1 MRVSARGR
9 GQWLRAG
16 VAALLVFTLAGCSG
30 RRTDGPVTTPGPH
43 GMTLPPVELGAE
55 FTYGLEILFVTGNDD
70 VTIDGVELL
79 RGDEEMSLVD
89 ARIAD
94 ETRPVNFAGDTTYP
108 PTSFAVGNTVEAS
121 GAVLHPETQQSEG
134 LAGYQLLLV
143 LRLNE
148 PGAWTRE
155 IVRVSYEAGGERYVW
170 ESPAQITACTHDYAN
185 ADGTCPE
192 PPDPDWI
199 DG

>member
-1 MRVSARGR
+1 MRASGRARGH
-9 GQWLRAG
+9 WPHAG
-16 VAALLVFTLAGCSG
+16 VAVLLVLALAGCTVP
-30 RRTDGPVTTPGPH
+30 RTDGPVTTPRPH
-43 GMTLPPVELGAE
+43 GMTLAPVGLNTE
-55 FTYGLEILFVTGNDD
+55 FTYGLEVLFVTGGDD
-70 VTIDGVELL
+70 VKIDSVELL

-94 ETRPVNFAGDTTYP
+94 ETRPENFAGDTTYP
-108 PTSFAVGNTVEAS
+108 PTNFAVGKTVEAS
-121 GAVLHPETQQSEG
+121 GAVLHPETEQSEG

-143 LRLNE
+143 LRLDE

-155 IVRVSYEAGGERYVW
+155 IVRVSYESGGDRYVW
-170 ESPAQITACTHDYAN
+170 ESPTQISACTQDYAD
-185 ADGTCPE
+185 ADGSCPE